1 MKKIL
6 AFILIISIVGVLVS
20 CGKEKAT
27 TEPKPKTCEQI
38 EPCKTALQYATYV
51 EQGAADKVYDMEAE
65 NPDLKSYG
73 SLEEAKDGIADDY
86 KEYEQKKIDKYQVLE
101 YELFPKKD
109 YVYKFRFFDFRSK
122 EKKNLTIRLEK
133 EGNEYLATRY
143 FGGAS
148 KRDVTVNGRIAT
160 HRKYYSAGLTQ
171 QEKDVLSPDPIEK

>member
-6 AFILIISIVGVLVS
+6 AFILIISIVGVLAC
-20 CGKEKAT
+20 CGKEKAMI
-27 TEPKPKTCEQI
+27 EPKPKTCEQI
-38 EPCKTALQYATYV
+38 ESCKTALQYATYV
-51 EQGAADKVYDMEAE
+51 EQGAADKVYDMEVE

-73 SLEEAKDGIADDY
+73 SSEEAKDGIADDY
-86 KEYEQKKIDKYQVLE
+86 KEYKHKKIDKYQVLE
-101 YELFPKKD
+101 YELLPKKD

-148 KRDVTVNGRIAT
+148 KRDVTVNGKIAT
-160 HRKYYSAGLTQ
+160 HKKYYSTGMTQ
-171 QEKDVLSPDPIEK
+171 QEKDELSPDLIEK